1 MYGDPR
7 WPMLC
12 PMNGIAVNRD
22 ISFRY
27 EHSDI
32 PAGLTLAEWRRS
44 RARRKRRMRLALQP
58 HLPHRTR

>member
-1 MYGDPR
+1 
-7 WPMLC
+7 MLG

-22 ISFRY
+22 TSFRY

-58 HLPHRTR
+58 YLPHRTR